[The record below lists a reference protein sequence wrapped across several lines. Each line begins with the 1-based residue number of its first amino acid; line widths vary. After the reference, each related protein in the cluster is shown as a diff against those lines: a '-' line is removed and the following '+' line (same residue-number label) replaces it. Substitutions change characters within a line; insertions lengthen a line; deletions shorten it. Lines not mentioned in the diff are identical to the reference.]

1 MNQRLSLLLSGPRH
15 AADDEESAR
24 WRKAVEAT
32 GQGVWDWNA
41 VTDEVYYSPRWKAM
55 LGYADAEVGSTP
67 DERDRRVHPDDRQ
80 ARDAALQAHFDGRTP
95 MYVSEHRA
103 RCKDGGYKWILDQGR
118 VVARSA
124 AGRPERVIGTYAD
137 ITARKLAEDR
147 QRCSEARF
155 RAVFNSAFQMVGV
168 LDPSGIVLEGN
179 ETALLFGGLTEADV
193 VGREVWELPFFR
205 ESEGTRNLI
214 RGAVEQAGRGEEFRA
229 QIGILGANDIR
240 MTIDLV
246 VKPVRNPDGRV
257 SLLIIQGQDIS
268 ERISSEQAIRQSE
281 ERFQLTFAEAPIGIA
296 LVSTDGR
303 WLEVNDALC
312 AIVGYARDE
321 LLRATFQ
328 DITHPD
334 DLQAD
339 LEHVRQMLTGE
350 IQHYRMA
357 KRYFHKDG
365 RIVHVQLDVS
375 LVRDASGG
383 PLYFIAQIQD
393 ISERLH
399 LHHELQSEKVRLEVA
414 LSSITDAVLILDAGG
429 NVEFANPVA
438 ERFLGIPAGT
448 DARRNVA
455 ELLDL
460 REEDSEQTVQLLRAD
475 SPHRASFR
483 QGSARY
489 CRREAPP
496 LVVEYALA
504 PLKNDAG
511 EPMGFALTLHDV
523 TQARALTRAF
533 EHQATHDALTGL
545 LNRIGFERQIESLRF
560 RAARH
565 GDAWCL
571 LYLDLD
577 RFKMVNDTAGHAV
590 GDELLRALTIRMRSV
605 LRTTDTFARLGGDEF
620 GVILADCT
628 VEDAEKIANKLIE
641 AVDAFRFRRDGALFQ
656 IGLSIGVATGS
667 SSSSVADLLRMADTA
682 CYVAKRTGRN
692 RACVYSDSVIEG
704 VAASAEFDSLY
715 ELQRAIDEDR
725 LRVFAQKIVDV
736 NSGVTVGVELLLR
749 MEMPDGSSL
758 LPDRFLAVAERHDL
772 ITRLD
777 GWMLGRAVRLIRGT
791 DATVPA
797 DWFVT
802 VNVSGLSMSDP
813 RFHRV
818 ISEQIGTDRMLRDR
832 IYFEITESAAPS
844 NWANTRQGID
854 LLRSHG
860 LRVLVDDFGSGFMS
874 FDYLRDLHVD
884 GLKIANEFT
893 RDLATDPIN
902 DTVVALVASLSQR
915 LKISAIAEGVED
927 EAGRLLIAAKG
938 IGMAQGFHFHRPE
951 PIENLLTRH

>member
-1 MNQRLSLLLSGPRH
+1 MLGHRLVHSDGHRMNQRLSVLLSGPRD
-15 AADDEESAR
+15 AADAEDGGR

-32 GQGVWDWNA
+32 GLGVWDWNVVA
-41 VTDEVYYSPRWKAM
+41 HEVYYSPQWKAM
-55 LGYADAEVGSTP
+55 LGFADDEIGHTP
-67 DERDRRVHPDDRQ
+67 DERDSRIHPDDRH
-80 ARDAALQAHFDGRTP
+80 ARDAALQAHFGGRTP
-95 MYVSEHRA
+95 VYANEHRV
-103 RCKDGGYKWILDQGR
+103 RCKDGSYKWVLDQGK
-118 VVARSA
+118 VVARTA
-124 AGRPERVIGTYAD
+124 AGQPERVIGTQTD
-137 ITARKLAEDR
+137 ITIRKRAEA
-147 QRCSEARF
+147 C
-155 RAVFNSAFQMVGV
+155 V
-168 LDPSGIVLEGN
+168 
-179 ETALLFGGLTEADV
+179 
-193 VGREVWELPFFR
+193 R
-205 ESEGTRNLI
+205 ESE
-214 RGAVEQAGRGEEFRA
+214 A
-229 QIGILGANDIR
+229 
-240 MTIDLV
+240 
-246 VKPVRNPDGRV
+246 
-257 SLLIIQGQDIS
+257 
-268 ERISSEQAIRQSE
+268 
-281 ERFQLTFAEAPIGIA
+281 RFQLTFAEAPIGIA
-296 LVSTDGR
+296 LVSTDGH

-312 AIVGYARDE
+312 AIVGYERDE
-321 LLRATFQ
+321 LLHCTFQ

-334 DLQAD
+334 DLQAE
-339 LEHVRQMLTGE
+339 LAYVRQMLAGE
-350 IQHYRMA
+350 IPRYRMV
-357 KRYFHKDG
+357 KRYVHKDG

-375 LVRDASGG
+375 LVRNAAGD
-383 PLYFIAQIQD
+383 PLHFISHIQD
-393 ISERLH
+393 ISERLY
-399 LHHELQSEKVRLEVA
+399 LHHELQSEKLRLEVA
-414 LSSITDAVLILDAGG
+414 LSSITDAVLILDAAGG
-429 NVEFANPVA
+429 VEFANPVA
-438 ERFLGIPAGT
+438 ERFLRIPAGA
-448 DARRNVA
+448 DVRRNVA

-460 REEDSEQTVQLLRAD
+460 REEDNEQAVQLLRTD
-475 SPHRASFR
+475 LLHRTSFR

-489 CRREAPP
+489 CRPDAPP

-511 EPMGFALTLHDV
+511 EPIGYALTLHDV

-590 GDELLRALTIRMRSV
+590 GDDLLRALTIRMRSV
-605 LRTTDTFARLGGDEF
+605 LRATDTFARLGGDEF
-620 GVILADCT
+620 GVILAECT
-628 VEDAEKIANKLIE
+628 VEDAEKIANKLID

-704 VAASAEFDSLY
+704 VAASAEFDALY

-749 MEMPDGSSL
+749 MEMPDGSAL

-791 DATVPA
+791 EATLPA

-884 GLKIANEFT
+884 GLKIANDFT
-893 RDLATDPIN
+893 RDLPNDPIN
-902 DTVVALVASLSQR
+902 ETVVSLVARLSQR

-927 EAGRLLIAAKG
+927 EAGRLLIAEKG